1 MYSHYTALLYG
12 IPAVCGQGTWIC
24 PTFTA
29 LMGLSVLTQAKAREE
44 YRGKQVVVEITNA
57 LEFFAFARSLFV
69 YLNMPF
75 NFLSGVYLAFASTA
89 VQAYTHTF
97 QVGIPGR
104 VAYMV
109 VHATW
114 SLATVALV
122 ANLPPPPGKLLELL
136 VE

>member
-12 IPAVCGQGTWIC
+12 IPAVFGQGTWVC

-29 LMGLSVLTQAKAREE
+29 LMGFSVLTQAKAREE
-44 YRGKQVVVEITNA
+44 YRGKRVVTEITNA

-69 YLNMPF
+69 YFNLPF
-75 NFLSGVYLAFASTA
+75 NFLSGVYLACTTIA
-89 VQAYTHTF
+89 VQSYNNTF

-104 VAYMV
+104 VAYMA

-122 ANLPPPPGKLLELL
+122 ANFPPPPGKLLELL